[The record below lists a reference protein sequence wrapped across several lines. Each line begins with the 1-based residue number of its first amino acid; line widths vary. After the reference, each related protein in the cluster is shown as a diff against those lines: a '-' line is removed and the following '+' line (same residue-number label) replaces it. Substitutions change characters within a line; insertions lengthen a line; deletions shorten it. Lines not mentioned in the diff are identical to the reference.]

1 MQKIG
6 PAFSVSSCEQYCA
19 GNLAPLKIS
28 LSQTLRRLGLN
39 PTEKLYCFL
48 KALLPIPK
56 RRIPTPRRSRVTG
69 QGKGQPKNGLGMPA
83 NINIESI
90 ISNAPAIIKSHFD
103 AVNIVLLLFVIITY
117 LSNA

>member
-83 NINIESI
+83 NINIESKI
-90 ISNAPAIIKSHFD
+90 NNAPDIIKSHFD
-103 AVNIVLLLFVIITY
+103 TVNMVYLLL
-117 LSNA
+117 L